1 MSNGVARKKK
11 AGCIPCV
18 KPIVARTTATVD
30 RLKRMFFEDVKVI
43 GLQVGGRKKRGGVK
57 LIYMLDGVYL
67 FVSVDL
73 VRNELILVQ
82 VNDGDSE
89 ACTLN
94 AVNRK
99 Q

>member
-1 MSNGVARKKK
+1 MYTLRQTHSGEDNGYGRQIEAHVLWGREGDWT
-11 AGCIPCV
+11 AG
-18 KPIVARTTATVD
+18 
-30 RLKRMFFEDVKVI
+30 
-43 GLQVGGRKKRGGVK
+43 GGSKKRGGVK

>member
-1 MSNGVARKKK
+1 M
-11 AGCIPCV
+11 
-18 KPIVARTTATVD
+18 
-30 RLKRMFFEDVKVI
+30 
-43 GLQVGGRKKRGGVK
+43 K